1 MSEENVYNEPE
12 NRQDVAIQKEE
23 SVGDSAITVEERPQR
38 PIIEE
43 PVFETPKNTVD
54 TSIKIGLDVGTNLL
68 VSGRMSN
75 DGGAVFKMQRDAFYR
90 IRPQS
95 EVNKNSIKM
104 SLDKRQANYFIDE
117 DGSFLVVGDDALE
130 LAIERNDT
138 AERPLYKGVIS
149 PKNKKALPILKR
161 IIKEIVGNGNKG
173 SKVIFSVPGL
183 AVDADFDVT
192 YHSEIISM
200 YLKSLGFETAD
211 PINEAFAI
219 GLSELLDNSLTGISC
234 SFGAGAAN
242 VCILHEGSPIS
253 EFSFTKSGDF
263 IDESVGRALD
273 ISPSVVQQEKE
284 SGTDLRNP
292 RTDIEEAIGVYYN
305 SVLKYTFENIAY
317 ELNVRKKDLPILK
330 NGVPIVMAGGLT
342 LADHFLDKVK
352 EVLSTIDFP
361 LKISDIR
368 IAEDPLTTV
377 ANGCLM
383 AAHL

>member
-1 MSEENVYNEPE
+1 MSEENKARNKQDDVVNNEE
-12 NRQDVAIQKEE
+12 VIGGVID
-23 SVGDSAITVEERPQR
+23 
-38 PIIEE
+38 E
-43 PVFETPKNTVD
+43 PVFENKEEVLADVP
-54 TSIKIGLDVGTNLL
+54 IKIGLDVGTNLL
-68 VSGRMSN
+68 VAGRMSDD
-75 DGGAVFKMQRDAFYR
+75 DGAIFKMQRDAYYR
-90 IRPQS
+90 IKPQS

-104 SLDKRQANYFIDE
+104 SLDKRHANYFIDT

-130 LAIERNDT
+130 LAIERNDV
-138 AERPLYKGVIS
+138 AERPLHKGVIS

-161 IIKEIVGNGNKG
+161 IIKEIVGKGNNG
-173 SKVIFSVPGL
+173 SKIIFSVPGL
-183 AVDADFDVT
+183 AVDADFDIT

-200 YLKSLGFETAD
+200 YLKSLGFENVS
-211 PINEAFAI
+211 PINEAFAV
-219 GLSELLDNSLTGISC
+219 GLSELLDNSLTGIAC

-284 SGTDLRNP
+284 SGTNLCNP
-292 RTDIEEAIGVYYN
+292 RSAIEEAIGVYYN

-330 NGVPIVMAGGLT
+330 NGIPIVMAGGLT
-342 LADHFLDKVK
+342 LADHFLDRVK
-352 EVLSTIDFP
+352 EILGTIDFP

-368 IAEDPLTTV
+368 IADDPLTTV